1 MPCDLS
7 QQVCECVLLLK
18 MVWMKLLSL
27 FVHCGVG
34 LSCIKMHFI
43 RSLFSSNDCLLGIAD
58 FNLANHLTEQVLQ
71 FM

>member
-1 MPCDLS
+1 
-7 QQVCECVLLLK
+7 